1 MIEPVSRSSP
11 LAWLPS
17 MAMLPEVGTIR
28 PPRICMSVVFPEPL
42 GPTRAV
48 TVASPR
54 VSEMSRS
61 AASLSPE
68 YE

>member
-1 MIEPVSRSSP
+1 MIEPVSRSSA

-17 MAMLPEVGTIR
+17 METLPEVGAIR
-28 PPRICMSVVFPEPL
+28 PPRICMSVVLPEPL

-48 TVASPR
+48 TVASPS

-61 AASLSPE
+61 AASFSPG
-68 YE
+68 YV